1 MLAAICHYGP
11 DDYGCSSAL
20 GDAMIRQ
27 YILTVSFLAVAACAA
42 TDQQPPEAVASAD
55 QPTTESVPAAST
67 GNVEV
72 AEIPEVAKVTD
83 IPVRDEIVCKMEK
96 RTGTNRATKVCRSR
110 SSINRSTEEGKK
122 AFDDLRRS
130 QVEY

>member
-1 MLAAICHYGP
+1 MLAAIWHHGLG
-11 DDYGCSSAL
+11 DHGCSSAL

-27 YILTVSFLAVAACAA
+27 YILIASFLAAAACTT
-42 TDQQPPEAVASAD
+42 TDPKLPEAVASAE
-55 QPTTESVPAAST
+55 QPTIESAPESST
-67 GNVEV
+67 GSVEV
-72 AEIPEVAKVTD
+72 VEIPEVAKATD
-83 IPVRDEIVCKMEK
+83 IPVRDKIVCKMEK

-110 SSINRSTEEGKK
+110 SSISRSSEEGKK